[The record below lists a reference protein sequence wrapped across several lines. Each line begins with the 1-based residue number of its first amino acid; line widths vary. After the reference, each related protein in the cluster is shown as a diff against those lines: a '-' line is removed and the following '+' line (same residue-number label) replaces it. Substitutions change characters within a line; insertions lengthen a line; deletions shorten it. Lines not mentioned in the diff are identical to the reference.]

1 MKSKL
6 LGLAAVAA
14 LAIGFATSG
23 ASAFPADK
31 ASISS
36 SALVFKHLADAD
48 GTDPSAANVTLL
60 GPIKY
65 KTSTPGDVIATFHTE
80 CLLLTKSRTL
90 AKSGDSGARLEVGIQ
105 ISPDLDG
112 MPDPAKWQSVQ
123 VSENDDGSNA
133 TVSEFGTFIGT
144 DPGVGRVTMCGR
156 WQKVSYDFADLAD
169 DPADFIEVWTETRQT
184 HGFQWAIINPAQEDG
199 FSNTFWIRV
208 RGTVDATASAGSES
222 GVAVAKRLLS
232 LTPVK
237 LHQVITDTNSGC
249 SGDCP

>member
-1 MKSKL
+1 MKGKL
-6 LGLAAVAA
+6 LSLAAVAA
-14 LAIGFATSG
+14 LAIGFASSG

-36 SALVFKHLADAD
+36 SALVFKHFADTD
-48 GTDPSAANVTLL
+48 GTDPAAANVTLL

-90 AKSGDSGARLEVGIQ
+90 LKSGTSGAKLEVGIQ
-105 ISPDLDG
+105 IAPDGGGSPG
-112 MPDPAKWQSVQ
+112 TWHWVE
-123 VSENDDGSNA
+123 VSGNDNGNNA
-133 TVSEFGTFIGT
+133 TVSEFGTFIGD

-156 WQKVSYDFADLAD
+156 WQKVSYNFVNLD
-169 DPADFIEVWTETRQT
+169 DHIDDFIEVWTETRQT
-184 HGFQWAIINPAQEDG
+184 HGFQWAIVNPAQEDG

-208 RGTVDATASAGSES
+208 QGRLDATATQASNS

-237 LHQVITDTNSGC
+237 LHQVITDNNGPDST
-249 SGDCP
+249 GD